1 MAKISGQNACRQ
13 AVTLPASVFWFEIE
27 ANLASEGFDPFCPG
41 LRQKA
46 LRYIYI
52 PATSFLALCKM
63 ASNLDDDIYE
73 LTA

>member
-1 MAKISGQNACRQ
+1 
-13 AVTLPASVFWFEIE
+13 
-27 ANLASEGFDPFCPG
+27 LASEGFDPFCPW

-52 PATSFLALCKM
+52 PAASFLALSKM

-73 LTA
+73 FTA